1 MLYDFEGG
9 PDVFPVLPAPAL
21 CIGGLFAMVVNEF
34 RGNARRFAACLTLVA
49 ALALAIGSWVR
60 FPGRSSHALD
70 PSIEL
75 ANACGLQRTVSA
87 TGRLWVMGDP
97 VPLVLT
103 GRTNPDRFVYLGEGV
118 DEWKVTHTVGG
129 FRGWMAQ
136 IAADHPSVVLI
147 DSWGGTLEQQTAKW
161 LKENGYRRYFI
172 GAWKVFLLPGVRT
185 TALEHGVQITR
196 RRTDFAIDDKG
207 DELSTHCR
215 IPRVG

>member
-1 MLYDFEGG
+1 
-9 PDVFPVLPAPAL
+9 
-21 CIGGLFAMVVNEF
+21 VVHEF

-49 ALALAIGSWVR
+49 ALALAVGSWVR
-60 FPGRSSHALD
+60 FPGRSSHSLD
-70 PSIEL
+70 PTIEL

-87 TGRLWVMGDP
+87 TGPLWVMGDP

-147 DSWGGTLEQQTAKW
+147 DSWGGTLEQQTARW
-161 LKENGYRRYFI
+161 LKQNGYRRYFI

-207 DELSTHCR
+207 KELSTHCR